1 MTAILENISESTRSA
16 IISAGHTR
24 TFNANAEVFAEGEK
38 ADFLP
43 IVVTGRIKMVRY
55 PEPGKEIIIG
65 MFGAGEIFAIPPA
78 LDGKRFP
85 ASAIAMEDSRLLLLP
100 RDKFLALKDRFP
112 EFSSLILEKMCGL
125 LRERSETIQI
135 LATSSAEQRVAA
147 TLLKLA
153 GDIPPNGVK
162 KITHRRQ
169 DIAEMSGL
177 TIEST
182 IRSIRRMAKN
192 GLFDIVHGKIHISDT
207 EPLRRFI
214 R

>member
-1 MTAILENISESTRSA
+1 MTAILENLSEDTRRA

-38 ADFLP
+38 AEFLP
-43 IVVTGRIKMVRY
+43 MVVTGRIKMVRF

-100 RDKFLALKDRFP
+100 RDRFLVLKDRFP
-112 EFSSLILEKMCGL
+112 EFSSHILEKMCGL

-153 GDIPPNGVK
+153 GEVPPNGVK

-182 IRSIRRMAKN
+182 IRSIRRMAMN
-192 GLFDIVHGKIHISDT
+192 GLFRIVHGKIHISDT

>member
-1 MTAILENISESTRSA
+1 MTAILENLSEEARNA

-38 ADFLP
+38 AEFLP
-43 IVVTGRIKMVRY
+43 MVVTGRIKMVRY

-65 MFGAGEIFAIPPA
+65 MFGAGEVFAIPPA

-153 GDIPPNGVK
+153 GEIPPNGVK

-192 GLFDIVHGKIHISDT
+192 GLFKIVHGKIHIADT
-207 EPLRRFI
+207 EPLQRFI